1 MLTHMK
7 SFMALAKGAIQGRL
21 LDPKPLELPGCFDD
35 LCGCGTGHL
44 EILET
49 LGCAITMAKLLT
61 CLVSYVAFPVEVGRV
76 TKRKPSPGG

>member
-7 SFMALAKGAIQGRL
+7 RFMPLAKGANQGRL

-49 LGCAITMAKLLT
+49 RGCAITVAKPPAR
-61 CLVSYVAFPVEVGRV
+61 LVSYVAFPVEVGRA